1 MRELHRLI
9 VLFKGVLIEHK
20 FLTSQGVEG
29 VEFEVLQRSKKSRV
43 LILRWNSNGMTR
55 LGWIMI

>member
-29 VEFEVLQRSKKSRV
+29 VEFELLQRSKKSRV
-43 LILRWNSNGMTR
+43 LILR
-55 LGWIMI
+55 